1 MSTEG
6 RARGGAVVV
15 LRARESCVHGEGR
28 QCVTQRGWVMSE
40 ATAVK
45 TGVPISWPD
54 PETAAFRVRRM
65 QTKLHYW
72 AKDDPSCRFEDLFNL
87 VYDPAFLVH
96 AWERVSSNKGAR
108 TAGVDKVTVAQ
119 IGAYLGAE
127 AFLNHIRGE
136 VKSHSFRPSPVRQV
150 KIPKGGGKTRT
161 LGIPTVTDRVVQAA
175 LKLVLEPVFEADF
188 VPFSYG
194 FRPGRS
200 THDAIAEIHH
210 LASEPSNYTW
220 VLEAD
225 IAACF
230 DTIDHSFLMGRVR
243 RRIKDKHVCDLV
255 KAFLKAGVMTTH
267 GERDSV
273 TGTPQGG
280 ILSPLLANIAL
291 SALDDHFAK
300 QWEPRVWK
308 RHTRK
313 KIGLGNWRLIR
324 YADDFVIMVS
334 GEKHRAEA
342 LRAEVEQVLA
352 PIGLTL
358 SPEKTR
364 TVHIDEGFDF
374 LGVHIHRKRKPG
386 TAKHYVYTTPSKKAI
401 QAIKDEIRHVTD
413 RSTRNLPVDKI
424 ITTVDRK
431 VRGWANHF
439 RHEVAASVFSKL
451 DHYTWWR
458 LIRWIRAKHRR
469 TGMPAIISRF
479 TRDWRITHQG
489 ATYRGTTTVVITRH
503 RYRGTNIPAPWRLT
517 TIQ

>member
-1 MSTEG
+1 MPEDTSVKAG
-6 RARGGAVVV
+6 V
-15 LRARESCVHGEGR
+15 LIR
-28 QCVTQRGWVMSE
+28 
-40 ATAVK
+40 
-45 TGVPISWPD
+45 WPD
-54 PETAAFRVRRM
+54 FDSAAHRVRRM

-72 AKDDPSCRFEDLFNL
+72 AKGDPSYRFDDLFNL

-119 IGAYLGAE
+119 IDTYLGVE
-127 AFLNHIRGE
+127 AFLDHVRGE
-136 VKSHSFRPSPVRQV
+136 VKARTYRPSPVRQV
-150 KIPKGGGKTRT
+150 KIPKGGGKVRA

-175 LKLVLEPVFEADF
+175 LKLVLEPIFEADF
-188 VPFSYG
+188 HPCSYG

-200 THDAIAEIHH
+200 TRDAIAEIHK
-210 LASEPSNYTW
+210 LACEPINYRW

-230 DTIDHSFLMGRVR
+230 DTIDHTFLMGRVR
-243 RRIKDKHVCDLV
+243 HRVKDKRVCDLV
-255 KAFLKAGVMTTH
+255 KAFLKAGVMTAH
-267 GERDSV
+267 GERDTV

-291 SALDDHFAK
+291 SVLDEHFAR
-300 QWEPRVWK
+300 QWESSMWK
-308 RHTRK
+308 RRMRK
-313 KIGLGNWRLIR
+313 RNGLGNWRLIR
-324 YADDFVIMVS
+324 YADDFVVMVS
-334 GEKHRAEA
+334 GEKHHADA
-342 LRAEVEQVLA
+342 LRAEVAQVLE

-364 TVHIDEGFDF
+364 TVHVDEGFDF

-386 TAKHYVYTTPSKKAI
+386 TQKRHIYTTPSKKAI
-401 QAIKDEIRHVTD
+401 KAIKDEIRHVTG
-413 RSTRNLPVDKI
+413 RSTRNLPVEKVIKI
-424 ITTVDRK
+424 VDSK

-439 RHEVAASVFSKL
+439 RHEIVASIFSGV
-451 DHYTWWR
+451 DHFTWWR

-479 TRDWRITHQG
+479 TRDWRITHRG
-489 ATYRGTTTVVITRH
+489 ATYHGTTSVVKTRY
-503 RYRGTNIPAPWRLT
+503 RYRGKIPAPWRLT